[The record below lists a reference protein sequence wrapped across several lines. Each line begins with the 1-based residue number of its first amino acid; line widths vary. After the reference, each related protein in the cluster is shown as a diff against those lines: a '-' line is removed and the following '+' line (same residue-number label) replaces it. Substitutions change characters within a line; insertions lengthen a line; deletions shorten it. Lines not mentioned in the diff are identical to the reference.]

1 MNTPLTIVDITE
13 SDIVDILHMSDGS
26 TLKVWNGSPCYSSPD
41 HAINGF
47 IGNQIV
53 GTFINDDGSLTHVF
67 NDVASEE
74 WKRLKGVNK
83 TYDPTAEES
92 RYYDV
97 VAEEF
102 GDEHHYAAA
111 ALNNATRTLNP

>member
-1 MNTPLTIVDITE
+1 MQPQPEPLILNSILNHMNTPLTIVDITE

-67 NDVASEE
+67 NNVASEE
-74 WKRLKGVNK
+74 RKRFKGVNK
-83 TYDPTAEES
+83 TYDPTAEEH
-92 RYYDV
+92 
-97 VAEEF
+97 
-102 GDEHHYAAA
+102 GDEHHYV
-111 ALNNATRTLNP
+111 LQ